1 MQYLPSRPAWLQR
14 ASLALVT
21 ALLLFAHGCGHPGRT
36 PSSGSTTSSSDGLET
51 ATRTEASVTED
62 TLEMQASTFNR
73 FLKGELP
80 AEEITKVK
88 ESCNNEP
95 EKNLFCFSILNYS
108 YLDDKRRR
116 KAEPAPRPPRIQR
129 VKPQFDKK
137 GNLTNFPALKSAPV
151 SGTLGAVAQLSK
163 ARLETLKRAALVDTK
178 CPQNIAI
185 SVASALEDHL
195 PSGQLPEI
203 ATLYERGANC
213 LQNEPGDREA
223 MLSRAGLFYF
233 LSKDYKQAFDVFL
246 KASWVQEAT
255 TPRSLYWRYRTEQ
268 LLGKRKESQ
277 ETLEQLITKY
287 PFSFH
292 TLIAQTARNADP
304 GVLLSQPHRQV
315 KRSQAVPT
323 VNLLLEQAE
332 ALNKFGF
339 GESAR
344 TVIDWAVLESNEVEP
359 ELKIYLAELKDEK
372 EDHLSQIT
380 LLADVLYDNPHLI
393 SKKAMELYFPK
404 PYFPIFEKHS
414 SGLDPFLLLAIARQ
428 ESAFNPRAVSPAN
441 AVGLLQV
448 VPHTGR
454 KLTNATRSSLMTP
467 EMNIKTGAKYV
478 QQLLQRFDGQ
488 IHLALAAY
496 NAGPMRVVEWIK
508 RYPTEEPI
516 LFVDISPY
524 RETRNYVALVL
535 RNYYW
540 YRRMHGSEAE
550 ALAAS
555 RRAIE
560 LSPSANR

>member
-1 MQYLPSRPAWLQR
+1 MNRSLFNWSLPWL
-14 ASLALVT
+14 AAGAVALGH
-21 ALLLFAHGCGHPGRT
+21 LHGCGHPGRG
-36 PSSGSTTSSSDGLET
+36 PQSESTGPTGEG
-51 ATRTEASVTED
+51 AAAPARVEASLTNE
-62 TLEMQASTFNR
+62 TLEAQAATFDK
-73 FLKGELP
+73 FLKGELSN
-80 AEEITKVK
+80 EELGKLK

-108 YLDDKRRR
+108 YLDERRKK
-116 KAEPAPRPPRIQR
+116 KAEPGPRPPRVQR
-129 VKPQFDKK
+129 IKPQFNRS
-137 GNLTNFPALKSAPV
+137 GAITNFAALKAAPV
-151 SGTLGAVAQLSK
+151 SATLGAVAQLSK
-163 ARLETLKRAALVDTK
+163 ARLESLKKLALAETK
-178 CPQNIAI
+178 CPNLVAI

-195 PSGQLPEI
+195 PSGQHQEI
-203 ATLYERGANC
+203 AALYEKGANC
-213 LQNEPGDREA
+213 LQNDPGDREA

-233 LSKDYKQAFDVFL
+233 LAKEYKQAFDVFL
-246 KASWVQEAT
+246 KASWVQEAV
-255 TPRSLYWRYRTEQ
+255 TPRSIYWRYRTEQ
-268 LLGKRKESQ
+268 LLGKRKEAQ

-292 TLIAQTARNADP
+292 TLVAQTARNADP
-304 GVLLSQPHRQV
+304 GILLSQPHRQV
-315 KRSQAVPT
+315 RRSQAVPT
-323 VNLLLEQAE
+323 VNLLLEQVE
-332 ALNKFGF
+332 ALNRFGF
-339 GESAR
+339 GDSVR
-344 TVIDWAVLESNEVEP
+344 TVIDWAVLESDEVEP
-359 ELKIYLAELKDEK
+359 EVKIYLAELKDEK

-393 SKKAMELYFPK
+393 SKKTMELYFPK
-404 PYFPIFEKHS
+404 PYFPIFEKQAA
-414 SGLDPFLLLAIARQ
+414 GLDPFLLLAIARQ

-448 VPHTGR
+448 VPRTGR

-478 QQLLQRFDGQ
+478 QQLLQKFDGQ

-496 NAGPMRVVEWIK
+496 NAGPMRVVEWLK
-508 RYPTEEPI
+508 RYPTDEPI

-540 YRRMHGSEAE
+540 YRRMHGSDAD

-555 RRAIE
+555 RRALE